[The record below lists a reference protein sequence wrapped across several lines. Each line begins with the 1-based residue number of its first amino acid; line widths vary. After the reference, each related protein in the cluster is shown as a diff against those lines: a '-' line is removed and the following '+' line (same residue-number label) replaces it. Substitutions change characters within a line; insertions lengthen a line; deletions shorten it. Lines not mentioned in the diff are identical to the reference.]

1 MTQAARQDVERAV
14 PSVLQVLARRA
25 RYLLG
30 DPSLQEIR
38 RAVLAEGTPDTALWD
53 ALHRWAQADSRP
65 LVLLIDEID
74 ALEGDTLLS
83 VLRRVRE
90 PAGRVPAQHSAVRRA
105 RRAGLSDSLT
115 HDRPAGRCRQPIQY
129 QRRVVADGRFRP
141 RGSGGFARPAHGR
154 NRPAL

>member
-1 MTQAARQDVERAV
+1 MAQVARQDVERAI

-25 RYLLG
+25 RYVLG

-38 RAVLAEGTPDTALWD
+38 RDVLAEGTPGTALWD

-83 VLRRVRE
+83 VLRQLRSGYE
-90 PAGRVPAQHSAVRRA
+90 
-105 RRAGLSDSLT
+105 
-115 HDRPAGRCRQPIQY
+115 DRP
-129 QRRVVADGRFRP
+129 DGFPHSIVLCGVRDVRDYRIHSP
-141 RGSGGFARPAHGR
+141 TTG
-154 NRPAL
+154 